1 MLSGTTERVEIN
13 TAPALNRKFQ
23 DELKE
28 SVAKYAAEGQPG
40 IDRRLRELDR
50 EWNIERAIEV
60 EAPTM
65 IGLGIALGT
74 LHDRK
79 WFAVSA
85 MAASMVILHSVQ
97 GWYPLLPLFRRMGLR
112 SQYEIEQERNALRAL
127 RGDHLAYQ
135 AAGPSGQTS
144 H

>member
-1 MLSGTTERVEIN
+1 MLSATAERVELN
-13 TAPALNRKFQ
+13 TVAAVNRKFDDQ
-23 DELKE
+23 LKE
-28 SVAKYAAEGQPG
+28 NISRYAAAGRPA

-50 EWNIERAIEV
+50 EWNVERAIET
-60 EAPTM
+60 EAPMM

-85 MAASMVILHSVQ
+85 LAASMVILHNLQ
-97 GWYPLLPLFRRMGLR
+97 GWYPLLPIFRRLGLR
-112 SQYEIEQERNALRAL
+112 SQYEIEQERNALKVL
-127 RGDHLAYQ
+127 RGDHEAYQ
-135 AAGPSGQTS
+135 AAS